1 MNKCKRFLSFTL
13 ALCLLLGC
21 IPLFSASAAG
31 SAMSTDAVRALLN
44 GVELHPQRTGYAELD
59 RMLEDIFAPYSDS
72 DNYIKLKAAYDWTVR
87 NINFS
92 WAPYSQNWAPAYDC
106 FVPQHELTYEVGL
119 QEAIPWEIVNR
130 AYHAIAYREGVCYDY
145 AAVFA
150 VMSRYIGF
158 DSFVHTGYFIFEDGY
173 GTGSGH
179 HGWTELYIDGVYY
192 IFDPQRDYR
201 LSANGTAAI
210 PYAYFGITYE
220 NAWRYSPEAQVNAA
234 RDAGF
239 LPVAAERDYYAV
251 IKASATASGT
261 AIGSGAYPVGA
272 SVTVAAQ
279 GEAEFVG
286 WFDEN
291 GTLCSMEREYTFTAE
306 KGRKLLAVFSGELF
320 TDIPQ
325 NAWYRQDA
333 SEAGELGIVNGVRP
347 FIFSA
352 DTLLTHAMT
361 VAILARADGAQAE
374 AEEVPFTDVPAQAW
388 YANAAA
394 WAKAEGIIE
403 GVGKGRFAPEN
414 AVTREEFVTMLMRCA
429 AAKGKTVS
437 PSALPY
443 SDSASVSSFAV
454 DPMRCAQAAGLLGGY
469 SDGTFRP
476 QGTLTRAE
484 GVTLLMRLVRWLET
498 A

>member
-1 MNKCKRFLSFTL
+1 M
-13 ALCLLLGC
+13 
-21 IPLFSASAAG
+21 
-31 SAMSTDAVRALLN
+31 
-44 GVELHPQRTGYAELD
+44 
-59 RMLEDIFAPYSDS
+59 
-72 DNYIKLKAAYDWTVR
+72 
-87 NINFS
+87 
-92 WAPYSQNWAPAYDC
+92 
-106 FVPQHELTYEVGL
+106 
-119 QEAIPWEIVNR
+119 
-130 AYHAIAYREGVCYDY
+130 
-145 AAVFA
+145 
-150 VMSRYIGF
+150 
-158 DSFVHTGYFIFEDGY
+158 
-173 GTGSGH
+173 
-179 HGWTELYIDGVYY
+179 
-192 IFDPQRDYR
+192 
-201 LSANGTAAI
+201 
-210 PYAYFGITYE
+210 
-220 NAWRYSPEAQVNAA
+220 
-234 RDAGF
+234 
-239 LPVAAERDYYAV
+239 

-352 DTLLTHAMT
+352 DTLLTRAMT